1 MSPEKKLKKAITIFI
16 PESTAVGN
24 LSTKPVFKNS
34 NTTGKPIKRD
44 ENRKNK
50 LSREKNKMASRLL

>member
-44 ENRKNK
+44 ENRKK
-50 LSREKNKMASRLL
+50 